1 MDTEMTFE
9 EMLSELVEEMHESS
23 TPPEGSFSLNE
34 YHSKRLELDPNWDKS
49 QSEYELKKL
58 LDKGRIKRTDRQ
70 YKTSDY
76 GKGYYYYF
84 TELQ

>member
-1 MDTEMTFE
+1 MTFE

-23 TPPEGSFSLNE
+23 TPPEGSFSSKE
-34 YHSKRLELDPNWDKS
+34 YHSKRAALDPAQKEA

-58 LDKGRIKRTDRQ
+58 LESGRIKRTDRQ
-70 YKTSDY
+70 YKTSEY

-84 TELQ
+84 ADKEEK